1 MDLLDRDE
9 LTAAL
14 YQAAENRQACRISLE
29 DEPFPRVVHPHGIAR
44 TPRNQIV
51 LVCWQAMGITKAGSG
66 AGYRNL
72 QLDRIIEIEVLEN
85 EFQKREDFNPLDTQ
99 YAEWV
104 FHI

>member
-1 MDLLDRDE
+1 VF
-9 LTAAL
+9 TAEEVTPLL
-14 YQAAENRQACRISLE
+14 YQAAQQLQACRVSLSH
-29 DEPFPRVVHPHGIAR
+29 EPFPRVIYPFGIAR

-66 AGYRNL
+66 EGYRNL
-72 QLDRIIEIEVLEN
+72 QLDRIIEIEILETH
-85 EFQKREDFNPLDTQ
+85 FQKRDDFNPQDLQ